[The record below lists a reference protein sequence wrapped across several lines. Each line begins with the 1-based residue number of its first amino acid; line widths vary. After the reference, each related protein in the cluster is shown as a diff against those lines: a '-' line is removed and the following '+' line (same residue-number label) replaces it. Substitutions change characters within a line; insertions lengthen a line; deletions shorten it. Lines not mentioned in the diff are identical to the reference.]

1 MGGSARPAAQG
12 LRLVKNLIVL
22 LLLYLVGCTVHVETD
37 SRTATVLGLGI
48 LAAGI
53 YSYETERDPPPA
65 LAPDRRISEQDCTR
79 PIDPTLGNLR
89 CK

>member
-1 MGGSARPAAQG
+1 MGGSARSAAEG

-22 LLLYLVGCTVHVETD
+22 PFLYLVGCTVHIDTD
-37 SRTATVLGLGI
+37 SRAATVLGLGI

-53 YSYETERDPPPA
+53 YSYESERDPPA
-65 LAPDRRISEQDCTR
+65 ELAPDRRISEQDCTR

>member
-1 MGGSARPAAQG
+1 MGGRARSAAQG
-12 LRLVKNLIVL
+12 LHMRNVLFVVL
-22 LLLYLVGCTVHVETD
+22 LGGCTIHVETD
-37 SRTATVLGLGI
+37 SRAATVLGLGI

-53 YSYETERDPPPA
+53 YSTETAEDPTPP
-65 LAPDRRISEQDCTR
+65 LAPDRKVSEQDCTR

>member
-1 MGGSARPAAQG
+1 MRS
-12 LRLVKNLIVL
+12 
-22 LLLYLVGCTVHVETD
+22 
-37 SRTATVLGLGI
+37 I

-53 YSYETERDPPPA
+53 YSYEAERDPTPP
-65 LAPDRRISEQDCTR
+65 LAPDRKVSEQDCTR

>member
-1 MGGSARPAAQG
+1 MRNV
-12 LRLVKNLIVL
+12 LFLVL
-22 LLLYLVGCTVHVETD
+22 LSGCTVHIETD
-37 SRTATVLGLGI
+37 SRAATVLGLGI

-53 YSYETERDPPPA
+53 YSTETERDPTPP
-65 LAPDRRISEQDCTR
+65 LAPDRRVSEQDCTR

>member
-1 MGGSARPAAQG
+1 MRNV
-12 LRLVKNLIVL
+12 LFLVL
-22 LLLYLVGCTVHVETD
+22 LGGCTIHLETD

-53 YSYETERDPPPA
+53 YSYETERDAAPQ